1 MCLCLSV
8 CPSVT
13 SWHRMET
20 DEWIKLVFCRETTLS
35 LLVPHCIG
43 REFGCLHNKGTYL
56 CNILPETLDLE
67 KFQQSTSTVASVV
80 NFVRL
85 AAVASLSQ

>member
-1 MCLCLSV
+1 
-8 CPSVT
+8 
-13 SWHRMET
+13 MET
-20 DEWIKLVFCRETTLS
+20 DEWIKLVFGRETTLS
-35 LLVPHCIG
+35 LSVPHCIG
-43 REFGCLHNKGTYL
+43 RECGCLHNKGTYL